1 MENREGYLEF
11 ISSESYKNQI
21 DIWYRV
27 YNISR
32 EKTELFHDFLI
43 SLNELVETTYLG
55 VDVLEKE
62 EDQIGH
68 FKWCWDKI
76 IENFSKEKIHFKER
90 GNHME
95 HFLTFYLEA
104 FYVEPIEDKIILI
117 NEYFNNLFNFTHRK
131 SKSELDM
138 LTEIYKLLDQ
148 NLKK

>member
-21 DIWYRV
+21 DIWYRT

-43 SLNELVETTYLG
+43 SLHELIISTYLG
-55 VDVLEKE
+55 IDVLEHE
-62 EDQIGH
+62 DDQIGH
-68 FKWCWDKI
+68 FKWCWDRTVQ
-76 IENFSKEKIHFKER
+76 NFSFEKIHFKER

-95 HFLTFYLEA
+95 YFLTFYIEA
-104 FYVEPIEDKIILI
+104 FYSNPEDEKIKRIEEYIDK
-117 NEYFNNLFNFTHRK
+117 LFDFKYKK